1 MKRLFLLIFGLI
13 SITATAQEKTNGLM
27 AEFSFGSTRYGNYS
41 AISAFHDTTA
51 TYSMIPTLQ
60 LSVGY
65 RFADDWFLGVS
76 AKYDGGNSS
85 VRTLEEKFVNLGVM
99 VDVRHYFPLS
109 SRLELELGVA
119 AGLLVHTNNFK
130 YLGQNHSTSRV
141 GFDGSFIAGI
151 KYEFKPNHYIGIK
164 ASIYNIGILP
174 DKPEDIPMG
183 LTSNAG
189 DAIIGHGLLC
199 SYGVVF

>member
-1 MKRLFLLIFGLI
+1 MKRFFLLIFGLT
-13 SITATAQEKTNGLM
+13 SIMATAQEKTNGLM

-60 LSVGY
+60 LSAGY
-65 RFADDWFLGVS
+65 RFTDDWFLGLS

-85 VRTLEEKFVNLGVM
+85 SCALEEKFVNLGVL
-99 VDVRHYFPLS
+99 VDVRHYFSLS
-109 SRLELELGVA
+109 SRLEFELGAA
-119 AGLLVHTNNFK
+119 AGLLVHKNKFK
-130 YLGQNHSTSRV
+130 YLSQNYTTSRI
-141 GFDGSFIAGI
+141 GFDGSFFAGI

-164 ASIYNIGILP
+164 ATIYNVGTLF
-174 DKPEDIPMG
+174 DKQDEIPMG
-183 LTSNAG
+183 LTSNAR
-189 DAIIGHGLLC
+189 DVIIGHGLLF